1 MNVILVGFT
10 KKGVRKDI
18 RVEGA
23 SAVIGRTPDAD
34 IQIPVSDV
42 SRKHCR
48 IAVAGNKV
56 SLKDLDSSNGTFVN
70 NQKVAET
77 TLRPGDRLTVGPF
90 TFVVQIDGQP
100 KDIKAVPSK
109 PASQAAPQAQ
119 TKIAAAPGAKKPVD
133 ESDFDLDDMSDVD
146 FDDLSPIGDL
156 DELEEI
162 DPNELEEISGSDLL
176 GEDETPT
183 GKK

>member
-1 MNVILVGFT
+1 MNVTLVGFT

-18 RVEGA
+18 RVQGA

-34 IQIPVSDV
+34 IQIPVADV
-42 SRKHCR
+42 SRKHCQ

-56 SLKDLDSSNGTFVN
+56 SLKDLNSSNGTFVN
-70 NQKVAET
+70 SQKVSET

-100 KDIKAVPSK
+100 KDIKTVPSK
-109 PASQAAPQAQ
+109 PAAPAAPQAA
-119 TKIAAAPGAKKPVD
+119 TKMAAPPAPKMPAE
-133 ESDFDLDDMSDVD
+133 ESEFDLDDMSDVD
-146 FDDLSPIGDL
+146 LDDMSPIGDL

-162 DPNELEEISGSDLL
+162 DPDELEEISGSDLL
-176 GEDETPT
+176 DEDEQPK

>member
-1 MNVILVGFT
+1 MNVTLVGFT

-34 IQIPVSDV
+34 IQIPVADV
-42 SRKHCR
+42 SRKHCQ
-48 IAVAGNKV
+48 IAVAGSKV
-56 SLKDLDSSNGTFVN
+56 NLKDLNSSNGTYVN

-100 KDIKAVPSK
+100 KDIKPVPSK
-109 PASQAAPQAQ
+109 PAAPQAA
-119 TKIAAAPGAKKPVD
+119 TKMAAPPAAKKVPD

-146 FDDLSPIGDL
+146 LDDMSPIGDL

-162 DPNELEEISGSDLL
+162 DPDELEEISGSDLL
-176 GEDETPT
+176 DEDEQPK